1 MIKMVKV
8 VDVKPLGGSRL
19 RVHFSDGSE
28 GEHDFSALLA
38 QGGEMVAPL
47 RDAAFFKQV
56 HVEYGVLTWPN
67 GFDLDAIAL
76 HMSMENAGELRAPA
90 TAK

>member
-19 RVHFSDGSE
+19 RIRFSDGNE
-28 GEHDFSALLA
+28 GEHDFSGLLA
-38 QGGEMVAPL
+38 EGGEMVEPL

-56 HVEYGVLTWPN
+56 HVEYGVLTWQN
-67 GFDLDAIAL
+67 GFDLDSIAL
-76 HMSMENAGELRAPA
+76 HMSMEEAGELHAPA
-90 TAK
+90 SAK